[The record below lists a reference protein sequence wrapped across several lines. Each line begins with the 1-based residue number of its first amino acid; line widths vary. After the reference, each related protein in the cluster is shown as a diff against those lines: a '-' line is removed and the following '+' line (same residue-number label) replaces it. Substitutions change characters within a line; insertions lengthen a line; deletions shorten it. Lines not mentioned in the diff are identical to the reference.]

1 MATVLSRT
9 VSPTVLLYT
18 FVVITQFAYGLYL
31 GQQIEAP
38 GAYTLLHWAAQLW
51 IISWWLRTDSR
62 KRGVVWVYD
71 MGFFLSI
78 AWPFVMPYYLV
89 KTRGAKGLLVIL
101 GFVGAYVGAAI
112 VGIIVAVSAA
122 VISGQQ

>member
-9 VSPTVLLYT
+9 LSPTVLLYS
-18 FVVITQFAYGLYL
+18 FVVITQVAYGFYL

-38 GAYTLLHWAAQLW
+38 AAYTLLYWAAQLW
-51 IISWWLRTDSR
+51 ITGWWLRTDSR

-71 MGFFLSI
+71 LGFFLGI
-78 AWPFVMPYYLV
+78 AWPLVMPYYLV

-101 GFVGAYVGAAI
+101 GFIGAYVGATI
-112 VGIIVAVSAA
+112 VGIILSVTV
-122 VISGQQ
+122 VVLRG